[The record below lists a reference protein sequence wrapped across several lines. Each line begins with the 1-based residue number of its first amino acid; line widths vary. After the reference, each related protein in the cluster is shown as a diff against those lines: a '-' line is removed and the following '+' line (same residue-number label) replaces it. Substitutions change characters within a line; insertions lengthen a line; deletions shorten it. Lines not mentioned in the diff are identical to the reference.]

1 MLTTVTL
8 ALVSAMTGGSPS
20 EDLGTAINKTIAN
33 HNYAFEMKVSREG
46 GRGGA
51 DMPPITGEVSGDGPV
66 HFVAGEMQAYKEGD
80 KIVYQ
85 EGGTWKLL
93 ERSPWEGGGR
103 GAGGGAG
110 GASGGGGREG
120 QEGGEGGGGRGR
132 GPGGFS
138 PAMMLR
144 GVQTPHVA
152 LQGIEKKLED
162 VKVTDE
168 NGAHVYTG
176 KLSADAAKEM
186 AGRMMRGRGGEEPK
200 VTGNIKLWVDAS
212 GQVTKYEVTTVAE
225 AGAAGREF
233 KTTRLVTL
241 KNAGD
246 SKQVVPEE
254 VKKLLSAGA
263 AESKGEKK
271 SN

>member
-1 MLTTVTL
+1 
-8 ALVSAMTGGSPS
+8 MTGGSPS

-33 HNYAFEMKVSREG
+33 HNYAFEMKVNREG

-51 DMPPITGEVSGDGPV
+51 EMPPITGEVSGDGPV

-103 GAGGGAG
+103 AAGAAGAGG
-110 GASGGGGREG
+110 G
-120 QEGGEGGGGRGR
+120 QEGGEGGGAAGGGGGGRGR

-168 NGAHVYTG
+168 NGMHVYTG
-176 KLSADAAKEM
+176 KLTADAAKEM

-200 VTGNIKLWVDAS
+200 VSGNLKLWVDAG

-225 AGAAGREF
+225 AGQAGREF